1 MKLGDL
7 QTPAFVINRYAFE
20 KNCRKVVE
28 MAKLQNF
35 KIRPHI
41 KTHKTVQGCLL
52 QATWD
57 SSKDILTGFVASTIP
72 EIAML
77 VKASEEHQG
86 PFRDI
91 LYGVP
96 ISYSKLP
103 ILEKLRNMNCRIH
116 IMIDHPLQV
125 SFINDFMSSLPP
137 TSTPLSAFVKLDTGY
152 HRAGIP
158 CDDRGVDLVKLIENS
173 PYILLFGIYSHWY
186 VVTVLAAFMTSSA
199 PCLNSPAFTTVG
211 MPTMKMTAPS

>member
-28 MAKLQNF
+28 MANVKNF

-41 KTHKTVQGCLL
+41 KTHKTVEGCLL
-52 QATWD
+52 QAIGD
-57 SSKDILTGFVASTIP
+57 SSNDTLTGFVASTIP

-77 VKASEEHQG
+77 VKASTEHQG

-96 ISYSKLP
+96 MSHSKLP
-103 ILEKLRNMNCRIH
+103 LLERLRNSNCKIH

-125 SFINDFMSSLPP
+125 SFINDFMSSLQP
-137 TSTPLSAFVKLDTGY
+137 SSMPLSAFVKLDTGY

-158 CDDRGVDLVKLIENS
+158 CDDRGVDLVRQIEKS
-173 PYILLFGIYSHWY
+173 PYILLYGLYSHW
-186 VVTVLAAFMTSSA
+186 
-199 PCLNSPAFTTVG
+199 
-211 MPTMKMTAPS
+211 